1 MFITHKGKVMKNKR
15 NQKNIIWKI
24 LLIIFSIVLIICLI
38 IIGIQKYQQKKQQEY
53 YEALL
58 ENESTQTQATEEMPE
73 PETEEA
79 PDILKSLGIE
89 IPEKDIDF
97 AALQEE
103 NSDVYAWI
111 YVPGTNVDYPVL
123 QHPEDDTYYLEHN
136 MDGSKG
142 LPGCIYSESVNTKD
156 FTDPNTVLY
165 GHNMKNG
172 SMFASLHNF
181 EDQQVFEENP
191 YFYIYNAL
199 LSRCTVFE
207 FKSLSAADVERGI
220 RNALKKLSESE
231 SQPVVMDEDACA
243 YLAES
248 AGGDLRK
255 ALGCLDFV
263 VTAAPVDETG
273 KHITL
278 EMIQQVTRRTAM
290 RYDRDGDDH
299 YDIVSAYQKSM
310 RGSDPNAALHYL
322 ARLLE
327 AGDLPSACRRLMVCA
342 CEDVGLAYPQ
352 IIPIVKAAVDA
363 ANMVGLPEA
372 RLPLADA
379 VILVATSPKSNSAH
393 DAINAA
399 IADVQAGRTG
409 PIPRQLQN
417 KHFDGEDAAVKGQN
431 YKYAHDYEN
440 HWVDQQYLPDLL
452 KDVKYYTFGD
462 NRTEQAA
469 RAYWAKIKGEDKL

>member
-1 MFITHKGKVMKNKR
+1 MTNPLADRIRPERLEQVVGQQHLLGPGKALRQLIESGDIPNLIFYGPPGVGKTTVASIIAKRTDRALRRLNGTNASTADIRALVAELDTLSAPNGILLYLDEIQYFNKR
-15 NQKNIIWKI
+15 
-24 LLIIFSIVLIICLI
+24 
-38 IIGIQKYQQKKQQEY
+38 QQQS
-53 YEALL
+53 LL
-58 ENESTQTQATEEMPE
+58 EYIENGKITLIASTT
-73 PETEEA
+73 
-79 PDILKSLGIE
+79 
-89 IPEKDIDF
+89 
-97 AALQEE
+97 
-103 NSDVYAWI
+103 
-111 YVPGTNVDYPVL
+111 
-123 QHPEDDTYYLEHN
+123 
-136 MDGSKG
+136 
-142 LPGCIYSESVNTKD
+142 
-156 FTDPNTVLY
+156 
-165 GHNMKNG
+165 
-172 SMFASLHNF
+172 
-181 EDQQVFEENP
+181 ENP
-191 YFYIYNAL
+191 YFYIYPAV

-207 FKSLSAADVERGI
+207 FKSLSAADVERGVH
-220 RNALKKLSESE
+220 NALKKLSEGE
-231 SQPVVMDEDACA
+231 STKVCMDEDACA

-255 ALGCLDFV
+255 ALGCLDFA
-263 VTAAPVDETG
+263 VTAAPIEDGE

-290 RYDRDGDDH
+290 RYDREGDDH

-310 RGSDPNAALHYL
+310 RGSDPDAALHYL

-352 IIPIVKAAVDA
+352 IIPIVKAAIDA

-417 KHFDGEDAAVKGQN
+417 KHCDGEDALVKGQN
-431 YKYAHDYEN
+431 YKYAHDYDH
-440 HWVDQQYLPDLL
+440 HWVEQQYLPDAI

-462 NRTEQAA
+462 NKNEQAA
-469 RAYWAKIKGEDKL
+469 RAYWAKIKGEENV